1 MRQLVFCSRTG
12 SVLRDFERGPM
23 KILIVTGTYYP
34 DIGGPSRY
42 LYSLGQDLQSMG
54 HFVELLTFGED
65 DLSLVDPF
73 LTKRISRRLPVPLRM
88 AEMGK
93 AIWRASRDADL
104 LYVNDYGLP
113 AVLANKWAKKP
124 LVMKIVGDFAWEVSV
139 RRGWTVADVD
149 AFQHQISPVRLRA
162 VKALRDHYVGKADS
176 IIVPSQYLKKLVSG
190 WGVDSGLIHVI
201 YNALDSRQYQEN
213 QNEGAPSS
221 IPRLEGLTILTV
233 ARLAPWK
240 GVGTLVEVLA
250 KLPEF
255 VRLVVV
261 GDGPIRPSLEAK
273 AARMGLEDRVQFVGA
288 VPLGET
294 HGYFADSDIFVLFSG
309 YEGFSHVLLEASRA
323 GLPII
328 ASDRGGN
335 PELIHHRQNGLL
347 VPWPDTEGL
356 EKALVEMVSD
366 SELRA
371 QLGKAAEA
379 TVARFS
385 WNRLLTQT
393 IEVLEAAAQVRS

>member
-54 HFVELLTFGED
+54 HFVELITFGED
-65 DLSLVDPF
+65 DPSLRDPF
-73 LTKRISRRLPVPLRM
+73 PTKRISRRLPVPLRM

-93 AIWRASRDADL
+93 AIWRAARRADL

-113 AVLANKWAKKP
+113 AVLANKWADKP
-124 LVMKIVGDFAWEVSV
+124 LAMKIVGDFAWEVSV
-139 RRGWTVADVD
+139 RRGWTGADVD
-149 AFQHQISPVRLRA
+149 AFQHQFFPVRLRA

-201 YNALDSRQYQEN
+201 YNALDSSQFQEN
-213 QNEGAPSS
+213 QNKEATSSNPSQD
-221 IPRLEGLTILTV
+221 GLTILTV

-261 GDGPIRPSLEAK
+261 GDGPIRPSLEAR
-273 AARMGLEDRVQFVGA
+273 AARMGLQDRVQLVGS
-288 VPLGET
+288 VPLGEI
-294 HGYFADSDIFVLFSG
+294 HRYFESSDIFVLFSG
-309 YEGFSHVLLEASRA
+309 YEGFSHVLLEACQA

-335 PELIHHRQNGLL
+335 PELINHSQNGLL
-347 VPWPDTEGL
+347 VPWPEPEGL

>member
-12 SVLRDFERGPM
+12 SVLGDFERGPM

-54 HFVELLTFGED
+54 HFVELVTFGED
-65 DLSLVDPF
+65 DPSLSDPF
-73 LTKRISRRLPVPLRM
+73 PTKRISRQLPVPLRM

-93 AIWRASRDADL
+93 AVWRASRDADL

-113 AVLANKWAKKP
+113 AVLANTWADKP
-124 LVMKIVGDFAWEVSV
+124 LAMKIVGDFAWEVSI
-139 RRGWTVADVD
+139 RRGWTGVDVD
-149 AFQHQISPVRLRA
+149 AFQHQFSPVRLRA
-162 VKALRDHYVGKADS
+162 VKALQNYYVGKADA

-190 WGVDSGLIHVI
+190 WGVDPGLIHVI

-213 QNEGAPSS
+213 QNEEAAPS
-221 IPRLEGLTILTV
+221 IPRQDGLTILTV

-240 GVGTLVEVLA
+240 GVGTLVEILA

-261 GDGPIRPSLEAK
+261 GDGPIRPSLEARV
-273 AARMGLEDRVQFVGA
+273 ARMGLENRVQFVGS

-294 HGYFADSDIFVLFSG
+294 HSYFADSDIFVLFSG
-309 YEGFSHVLLEASRA
+309 YEGFSHVLLEASHA

-366 SELRA
+366 ADLRA
-371 QLGKAAEA
+371 MLGLAARTTVEKFSWSNLLSKTLSIFEA
-379 TVARFS
+379 TAKGRD
-385 WNRLLTQT
+385 
-393 IEVLEAAAQVRS
+393 